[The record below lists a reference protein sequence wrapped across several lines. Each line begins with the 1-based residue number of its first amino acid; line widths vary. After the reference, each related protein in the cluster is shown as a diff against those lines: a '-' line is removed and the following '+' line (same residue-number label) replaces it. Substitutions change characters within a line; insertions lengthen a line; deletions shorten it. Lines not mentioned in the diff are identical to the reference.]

1 MGSRLYGKVAIIT
14 GAGSGLGCATAHCMA
29 AEGAT
34 VVIADLNLANARK
47 VAADIRAEKG
57 KAMAIKTDVT
67 KSVQIKRM
75 VDRVLARYGQID
87 ILVNNAGT
95 GGPTGGKSRL
105 GPPITNITD
114 EDWDFTFAVNVRGI
128 FACCKA
134 VVGHMKS
141 RKYGKIINISSVAGK
156 QPSVLIPAY
165 SASKAAV
172 ISFTQV
178 LSNELAPQ
186 GINVNAICPGIIW
199 TPMWEEFAR
208 RQVEQNPRL
217 KGLSPK
223 QAFDAIVT
231 GMGQGAYKGEQQP
244 EDIAMLAVFLASE
257 ESRRISGEAISV
269 AGPTPIG

>member
-47 VAADIRAEKG
+47 VANEIKAEKG

-67 KSVQIKRM
+67 KSAHVKRM
-75 VDRVLARYGQID
+75 VDRVLRRFGQID

-95 GGPTGGKSRL
+95 GGKPDGKSKL

-114 EDWDFTFAVNVRGI
+114 EDWDFTFEVNMKGM
-128 FACCKA
+128 FMCCKA
-134 VVGHMKS
+134 VVDHMKS

-199 TPMWEEFAR
+199 TPMWQDFAR
-208 RQVEQNPRL
+208 RQTEQNPRL
-217 KGLSPK
+217 KGMDPK
-223 QAFDAIVT
+223 TAFNAIVT
-231 GMGQGAYKGEQQP
+231 QGAVKAEQLP
-244 EDIAMLAVFLASE
+244 EDIGMLAVFLASE
-257 ESRRISGEAISV
+257 ESRRITGEAISV
-269 AGPTPIG
+269 NGPTPIG